1 MAENKEIVFKVPE
14 FPHLSETFIIAQILA
29 ALELGYKIKIVT
41 KKVIK
46 DNFLISPIIFEHNLL
61 DRIVIEDYKIPKN
74 KLIRLSKWCM
84 ILLKNLH
91 NLISIINYHKEFSNF
106 SLTWLYQWKFYIQF
120 NNAAIIHVQ
129 YGTNSFP
136 YRVITNTNIF
146 KPTVIV
152 TFHGHDAFFPL
163 YGRIPNNGYYE
174 KLFNKK
180 VLITANTPYLG
191 EKLIAL
197 GCSKENLKLVP
208 VGVDTMF
215 FTPGKVDKTEVKTL
229 RLITVGRLDKVKGHQ
244 FAIEVV
250 NELIKKR
257 INVSLTIIGEG
268 LERENLENLIKAY
281 SLEEYVFLK
290 GSKSQI
296 QIREELRGHNLFLM
310 LGVPV
315 ENERRETQGLVT
327 LEAQACGLPVIAF
340 DSGGIKY
347 TVQEGVTGFVCKEF
361 DIDTVVKKIEF
372 FNQKRNL
379 IKEMGTQATIFVNN
393 QYSQTI
399 INKRWEQIYNSV
411 IN

>member
-1 MAENKEIVFKVPE
+1 M
-14 FPHLSETFIIAQILA
+14 
-29 ALELGYKIKIVT
+29 
-41 KKVIK
+41 
-46 DNFLISPIIFEHNLL
+46 
-61 DRIVIEDYKIPKN
+61 
-74 KLIRLSKWCM
+74 
-84 ILLKNLH
+84 
-91 NLISIINYHKEFSNF
+91 
-106 SLTWLYQWKFYIQF
+106 
-120 NNAAIIHVQ
+120 Q